1 MITFTTLHYTQ
12 SMKTDILHDLQHLV
26 IFFMKILQNCWT
38 VNEKR
43 LGVCCRLNNE
53 DYLDY
58 DEEQI
63 QIDYDNEHE
72 KSDRKTVIPAMLPS
86 QSITSHGKKLD
97 NAKGNIPLFL
107 ILTKNEFNNVENM
120 KNKRIKEKL
129 RLIDI
134 PHIIEALNKKLKQ
147 KRIKQNV
154 KRELKVEEAQKLARN
169 IFRFVLCCTL
179 DSRFLVT
186 LLATYFTVHNLF

>member
-1 MITFTTLHYTQ
+1 
-12 SMKTDILHDLQHLV
+12 
-26 IFFMKILQNCWT
+26 MKILQNCWT

-120 KNKRIKEKL
+120 KNKRIKDKL
-129 RLIDI
+129 R
-134 PHIIEALNKKLKQ
+134 
-147 KRIKQNV
+147 IKVLLSKSISRVLYEV
-154 KRELKVEEAQKLARN
+154 KCVFSNE
-169 IFRFVLCCTL
+169 FFVM
-179 DSRFLVT
+179 
-186 LLATYFTVHNLF
+186 

>member
-1 MITFTTLHYTQ
+1 
-12 SMKTDILHDLQHLV
+12 
-26 IFFMKILQNCWT
+26 MKILQNCWT

-63 QIDYDNEHE
+63 QIDYDNENE
-72 KSDRKTVIPAMLPS
+72 KSDSKTVIPAMLPS

-97 NAKGNIPLFL
+97 NAKGNIPLF
-107 ILTKNEFNNVENM
+107 NNVENM
-120 KNKRIKEKL
+120 KNKRFKEKL

-134 PHIIEALNKKLKQ
+134 PHIIEALNKKMKQ
-147 KRIKQNV
+147 KRIKQKV
-154 KRELKVEEAQKLARN
+154 KRELKIEEAQKLARN
-169 IFRFVLCCTL
+169 IFRFVL
-179 DSRFLVT
+179 
-186 LLATYFTVHNLF
+186 